1 MSDQDFAVVNGRK
14 WVSRTTADG
23 HVSICSL
30 EFTACLENL
39 EFAPHSVDVVGHVT
53 QWPSREP
60 WFLRTS
66 CQFLLSSLPCSLAL
80 SCHLGEGRGVANLG

>member
-14 WVSRTTADG
+14 WVSQTTADK

-39 EFAPHSVDVVGHVT
+39 EFAPHSVDVVVVSHSGPHV
-53 QWPSREP
+53 
-60 WFLRTS
+60 
-66 CQFLLSSLPCSLAL
+66 SL
-80 SCHLGEGRGVANLG
+80 GV